1 MFCSAEISK
10 GFRVGQLVII
20 HSRDAYS
27 EDIDDFAVFAFP
39 QPNSDD
45 ICCDKLPQPVAP
57 SAAEGSKS
65 ERLPCAVSSPC
76 ILLCL
81 RMLHQWWKVKQGTA
95 KCTDTSMLCAAI
107 VDESEQQNV
116 Q

>member
-1 MFCSAEISK
+1 
-10 GFRVGQLVII
+10 VTNYLNQL
-20 HSRDAYS
+20 
-27 EDIDDFAVFAFP
+27 
-39 QPNSDD
+39 
-45 ICCDKLPQPVAP
+45 AP

-116 Q
+116 QWKKRSDRRKHCVLAVVRWSQKNSPHHRPPSRGWRTTKI